1 MPKRGNH
8 YSADFKAKVAL
19 AAMKGQHTVN
29 ELAASFGV
37 HPNQVLQWK
46 KQALEAMPDAFSVR
60 RVREAQDEEA
70 LKAQLYQQI
79 GQLKVELDWLKKK
92 VGFSA

>member
-1 MPKRGNH
+1 MPKQRTH

-37 HPNQVLQWK
+37 HPHQVLQWK
-46 KQALEAMPDAFSVR
+46 KQALEAIPDAFSAR
-60 RVREAQDEEA
+60 RVRESQDEET

-92 VGFSA
+92 VGLSA

>member
-1 MPKRGNH
+1 MPKQRNH

-46 KQALEAMPDAFSVR
+46 KQALEAIPDAFSAR
-60 RVREAQDEEA
+60 RVRESQDEET

-79 GQLKVELDWLKKK
+79 GQLKVELDWLKKQ
-92 VGFSA
+92 VGLSA

>member
-1 MPKRGNH
+1 MPKQRNH

-46 KQALEAMPDAFSVR
+46 KQALEAIPDAFSAR
-60 RVREAQDEEA
+60 RVRESQDEET

-92 VGFSA
+92 VGLSA

>member
-1 MPKRGNH
+1 MPKQRNH
-8 YSADFKAKVAL
+8 YSADFKVKVAL

-37 HPNQVLQWK
+37 HPHQVLQWK
-46 KQALEAMPDAFSVR
+46 KQALEAIPDAFSAR
-60 RVREAQDEEA
+60 RVRESQDEET

-92 VGFSA
+92 VGLSA